1 VENEKASMKKAI
13 LQFLIKHWKEIL
25 LVFLS
30 AAIFFKMQSDMNE
43 LQKAYESAK
52 ISYETQI
59 QGLQDI
65 HTEEL
70 REREEALR
78 QYQEEL
84 ERIEEKYREGLR
96 EIEERTEEDIEDL
109 EESHTDRPD
118 EIISEIETQFGFEYV
133 E

>member
-1 VENEKASMKKAI
+1 MENEKTSMQKAV
-13 LQFLIKHWKEIL
+13 LQFLVKHWKEIL
-25 LVFLS
+25 LLFLS

-59 QGLQDI
+59 QGMQDI
-65 HTEEL
+65 HSEEL
-70 REREEALR
+70 REREQALR
-78 QYQEEL
+78 EYQDEL

-96 EIEERTEEDIEDL
+96 EIEEKTEEDIEEL
-109 EESHTDRPD
+109 QETHVERPT
-118 EIISEIETQFGFEYV
+118 EIIEEIERQFGFEYV